1 MAKILGSEAKIGIKI
16 GVTHGTAVNV
26 TGANGL
32 AFDSL
37 EYNDNPETLEFSTKG
52 LGRSMKN
59 YLQLGRLSPSLTLNY
74 KLKFGG
80 VGQALLANFFGLD
93 TTPSET
99 TASQGDYQRFC
110 YYSSTA
116 RFFTIAVQSSTS
128 TSLEWASCY
137 PSSVTLNYESF
148 QPVSVSIN
156 FVTTPRKNT
165 PATNTYANLNSVTI
179 SDQNDSWII
188 FNQSS
193 RVASLGMGSGVPS
206 THSYHVQ
213 SININL
219 EKNWEVTNEVTGT
232 AVTGA
237 PNRTGLFMCTMDMT
251 HSGLVDHS
259 FFTLYENET
268 PRSFNIR
275 VNGSQI
281 GSGVNE
287 ALLFYIPSAKLTADP
302 VAPIS
307 SDGFN
312 SFTTNWEA
320 YIEPNSSFSST
331 YPTPFLSVTN
341 QASARY
347 TS

>member
-16 GVTHGTAVNV
+16 GVTHGTAVDV
-26 TGANGL
+26 AGANGL

-52 LGRSMKN
+52 LGRSMKS
-59 YLQLGRLSPSLTLNY
+59 YLQLGRLSPTLTLNY
-74 KLKFGG
+74 KLKYGG
-80 VGQALLANFFGLD
+80 VGQALLANFWGLD

-99 TASQGDYQRFC
+99 TASQGDYTREYF
-110 YYSSTA
+110 YSSTA

-137 PSSVTLNYESF
+137 PSSVNLTYESF

-156 FVTTPRKNT
+156 FVTTPRVNT

-179 SDQNDSWII
+179 SDQDDSWLI
-188 FNQSS
+188 FNQTSRISALAILAGTPSS
-193 RVASLGMGSGVPS
+193 
-206 THSYHVQ
+206 HSYDVQ

-259 FFTLYENET
+259 FFTLYENQT
-268 PRSFNIR
+268 PRAIGIR
-275 VNGSQI
+275 VEGAQI
-281 GSGVNE
+281 GAGANE
-287 ALLFYIPSAKLTADP
+287 SMTFFLPSAKLIADP
-302 VAPIS
+302 VAPIN

-320 YIEPNSSFSST
+320 YIEPNNLT
-331 YPTPFLSVTN
+331 YKEPFIGIRHRD
-341 QASARY
+341 SARY